1 MSNCVVRSRGSRL
14 PCSIVADQGIEGG
27 DHLSHD
33 GDDNDFGLLV
43 DRGETVMEDLEGGIV
58 SGCAEGS
65 HVEDVTDRHSA
76 AVDAAM
82 SFELATVEVVRRKS
96 DKGSDLLAADLTEL
110 WQESDQGEGQ
120 RRTHAAHRGQQ
131 FIALRENDI
140 GSDYLGQ
147 AFVEQMDIGLKPR
160 EATFVEAP
168 QYSILNMSGLVLD
181 RDMLVAKLPPHGDDF
196 GEPFSGGG
204 TLNSAC
210 RHDRDVF
217 CNQLRIEAIVF
228 GEDAAGTGELT
239 KFARIDASDGQASCE
254 QSSDDAALVAAA
266 RLDPD
271 CSDRQSMQP
280 FDQLGPPGGAVI
292 HRKALPMRQHLD
304 VQPILRYVNSTVAML
319 CHLRA
324 PSLLMRARALA
335 TVREWKKQLERQAHS
350 RSNGRGGC
358 GLPVATGAMA

>member
-14 PCSIVADQGIEGG
+14 PCSIVADHGIEGG

-43 DRGETVMEDLEGGIV
+43 DRGETVVEDLEGGIV

-96 DKGSDLLAADLTEL
+96 DEGSDLLAAHLPEL
-110 WQESDQGEGQ
+110 WQESDQSEGQ

-160 EATFVEAP
+160 EARFVEAP
-168 QYSILNMSGLVLD
+168 
-181 RDMLVAKLPPHGDDF
+181 
-196 GEPFSGGG
+196 
-204 TLNSAC
+204 
-210 RHDRDVF
+210 
-217 CNQLRIEAIVF
+217 
-228 GEDAAGTGELT
+228 
-239 KFARIDASDGQASCE
+239 
-254 QSSDDAALVAAA
+254 
-266 RLDPD
+266 RL
-271 CSDRQSMQP
+271 
-280 FDQLGPPGGAVI
+280 I
-292 HRKALPMRQHLD
+292 
-304 VQPILRYVNSTVAML
+304 N
-319 CHLRA
+319 
-324 PSLLMRARALA
+324 
-335 TVREWKKQLERQAHS
+335 
-350 RSNGRGGC
+350 
-358 GLPVATGAMA
+358 